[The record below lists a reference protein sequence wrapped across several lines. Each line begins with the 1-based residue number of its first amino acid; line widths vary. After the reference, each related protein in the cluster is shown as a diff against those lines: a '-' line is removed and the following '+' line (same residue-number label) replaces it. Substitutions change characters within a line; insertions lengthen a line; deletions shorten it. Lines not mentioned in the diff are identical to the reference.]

1 MDVMIDQ
8 VTDKPPYFKK
18 ISDDKVIN
26 LTGESGSGKST
37 FSNIYKQNNDF
48 LVVDYDKILSPKEG
62 TIEFELKNVILQQLG
77 VDFFTKMKNASF
89 DEMRHMFSNMY
100 EVSLNY
106 LKTKNKII
114 VLDGS
119 QLRYIDD
126 VKKIKGQVIALRT
139 SIETCIER
147 AVKRSIEKNPEM
159 NQEEINQ
166 KRLKKKREFQQLT
179 PFLNNLLIQIDNID
193 LNRQDGKSEYI
204 GNLMDMLMSMYSDI
218 PSQFIAGFKQR
229 YMQDKRNV
237 EDIQKEIILSA
248 KEIGKAEKI
257 VSTPI
262 SQEILD
268 NSILLVGPMGTG
280 KTTISKAI
288 SQYNNMPLISFDDT
302 RTFLNLRNQR
312 ENFGKDFKRYE
323 FFLSTSILTSLTEPS
338 VIDFGGGH
346 SVYENPLMFYEFK
359 KLLSRFKNVILI
371 LPSQNMEES
380 LKILSERLK
389 ERNPLTYEK
398 NIQINEHFVKSACN
412 YELAKNIIYT
422 KDKDIISIINEI
434 NYLSFGINDERQ
446 SENISN
452 NLNKI

>member
-8 VTDKPPYFKK
+8 VIDKPPYFKK

-37 FSNIYKQNNDF
+37 FSNIYKQNSDF

-62 TIEFELKNVILQQLG
+62 TIEFELKNVIFQQLG
-77 VDFFTKMKNASF
+77 VDFFAKMKNASF

-193 LNRQDGKSEYI
+193 LNRQDGKSEYV
-204 GNLMDMLMSMYSDI
+204 GNLMDMLMSIYSDI
-218 PSQFIAGFKQR
+218 PSQFIAGFKQQ
-229 YMQDKRNV
+229 YMQDKRNI

-302 RTFLNLRNQR
+302 KSFLELRSQR

-389 ERNPLTYEK
+389 ERNPMTYEK
-398 NIQINEHFVKSACN
+398 NIQTNEHFVKSACN
-412 YELAKNIIYT
+412 YELAKNILYT

-434 NYLSFGINDERQ
+434 NYLSFGINDVWQ
-446 SENISN
+446 SEKISN
-452 NLNKI
+452 NINKI